1 MSAANPIYNETQA
14 LFLGLFGRPAAAPGL
29 LSTASALAAHPNGT
43 LGSLGSVAAAD
54 PSLYL
59 NGDTSTSSQIELIF
73 DRLTGREPLTPALTY
88 MTDAVS
94 SGTSSLGQ
102 IAALIYTNVSA
113 EPSNYPFADLT
124 VMNDKLTA
132 ANNFELQNP
141 TYNSATYFAEGQTI
155 NTTITPIST
164 APAGQ
169 VIDITSTATNYVA
182 APGTGT
188 VTFLDAGTS
197 SGNIQPYDTINANG
211 NVGTLEEYGS
221 GTASSFFPTSMNG
234 ISTILLY
241 DNNSSTLASPF
252 NVSDIINTATSEPV
266 ANLIIDVSSTS
277 TSTYYEVASTQSV
290 TVENASS
297 STSSLYISESTSGA
311 TLNLTL
317 ENDSMSST
325 SVILYSSTSS
335 QFSPT
340 TINLESNGTAVNN
353 IANLKVAD
361 NSTINISGSANLTIS
376 ALDDAS
382 TSATSGIT
390 VDATQTGTLTLAVP
404 TDLASTATFTFDGT
418 GTGTDILNLTS
429 AATSGVTYNLT
440 GDSNSANTVN
450 VDYLTSGSTLVDYVS
465 AATGF
470 STLEF
475 NSTSAAVTLDVAK
488 ISAGFTTFVDNAS
501 TSTSFTYNSVANNDT
516 FSFTSLVSAS
526 TSAIINA
533 AATGATVNVDLGHTH
548 GGITLASLDLYNSTS
563 AADSFSTIN
572 IDSYGS
578 TSTGNVITTLKVA
591 DNSTIN
597 ISGSANLTISALD
610 DASTSA
616 TSGITV
622 DATQT
627 GTLTLAVPTDLA
639 STATFTFDGTGTGTD
654 ILNLTSAATSG
665 VTYNLTGDSNSA
677 NTVNVDYLTSGSTLV
692 DYVSAATGFS
702 TLEFNSTSAAVT
714 LDVAKISAGFTTF
727 VDNAST
733 STSFTYNSVANNDT
747 FSFTSLVS
755 ASTSAIINAAA
766 TGATVNVD
774 LGHTHGGITLASLD
788 LYNSTS
794 AADSFSTIN
803 LESNGTSANTNTITA
818 LYAADHSTI
827 NITGTEALTISSSIG
842 IADASSTPY
851 SGSVYSGITVD
862 AQNFTGTLNLTLDS
876 ASTSN
881 IATAS
886 DTVIFGTG
894 GGTVDTNLG
903 NDTINTTYDISS
915 SHVAAVDNYAI
926 YSATGDTIQPNNII
940 TMTDTNST
948 VNYSND
954 TIYFAADSTSGLL
967 TSTSSM
973 GSNAEKSGYFNTAM
987 YGFSATPS
995 SSEQAISQVIN
1006 TLQTD
1011 ITPATSV
1018 ASTFD
1023 AAAWFQYGGNTY
1035 VVNAYDVS
1043 TASTS
1048 AVAATNTFTDQIVK
1062 LTGNV
1067 DLSHADVKSGV
1078 INHL

>member
-572 IDSYGS
+572 
-578 TSTGNVITTLKVA
+578 
-591 DNSTIN
+591 
-597 ISGSANLTISALD
+597 
-610 DASTSA
+610 
-616 TSGITV
+616 
-622 DATQT
+622 
-627 GTLTLAVPTDLA
+627 
-639 STATFTFDGTGTGTD
+639 
-654 ILNLTSAATSG
+654 
-665 VTYNLTGDSNSA
+665 
-677 NTVNVDYLTSGSTLV
+677 
-692 DYVSAATGFS
+692 
-702 TLEFNSTSAAVT
+702 
-714 LDVAKISAGFTTF
+714 
-727 VDNAST
+727 
-733 STSFTYNSVANNDT
+733 
-747 FSFTSLVS
+747 
-755 ASTSAIINAAA
+755 
-766 TGATVNVD
+766 
-774 LGHTHGGITLASLD
+774 
-788 LYNSTS
+788 
-794 AADSFSTIN
+794 